1 MLFEQAGDNKQ
12 SRGSACIC
20 EARAGILAP
29 KTVAEP
35 QVLKKQKTTDFSVL
49 CCLSRQVITSKA
61 EEALAFV
68 RRAQVSLLQKRWQS
82 HVFQRNRKTTEISV
96 VLFLEQVMGI
106 EPTNSAWEA
115 DVMPLNYTCKR
126 STYIIQCF
134 LKKASGLP
142 PGKEAGQMFF

>member
-1 MLFEQAGDNKQ
+1 M
-12 SRGSACIC
+12 
-20 EARAGILAP
+20 
-29 KTVAEP
+29 
-35 QVLKKQKTTDFSVL
+35 
-49 CCLSRQVITSKA
+49 ITNKA

-82 HVFQRNRKTTEISV
+82 HVFQRNRKTTEHYVLCCLSRQVITSKAEEALAVVRRAQVSLLQKRWQSHVFQRNRKTTEHSV

-142 PGKEAGQMFF
+142 QGKKAGQMFF